1 MIATLMM
8 AAAAGMLQCPGS
20 GIVEKTPPK
29 PTDKTMKAWV
39 DVVNANTEGFTDT
52 VSLDVGTTPRMK
64 FPRRFVPASDYT
76 PLVVRSD
83 DGTTLDMVKSIG
95 PKSFAVEYN
104 RLSGILVIKAPDG
117 RWVGQCR
124 KQASR

>member
-1 MIATLMM
+1 MM

-52 VSLDVGTTPRMK
+52 VSLEAGAAPRMK
-64 FPRRFVPASDYT
+64 FPRRFADLPGYT
-76 PLVVRSD
+76 PLTVRSD

-95 PKSFAVEYN
+95 PRSFAVEYN
-104 RLSGILVIKAPDG
+104 RLSGVLVIKAPDG

-124 KQASR
+124 KTSAR